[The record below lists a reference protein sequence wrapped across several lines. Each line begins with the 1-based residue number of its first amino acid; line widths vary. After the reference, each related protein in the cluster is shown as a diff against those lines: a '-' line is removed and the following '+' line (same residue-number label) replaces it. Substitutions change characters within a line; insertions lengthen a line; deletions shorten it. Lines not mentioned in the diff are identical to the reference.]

1 MAASTLLAERSNGN
15 SGVCTPTTVRPWG
28 VYRSAQRFTWG
39 RVRMQLMQ
47 AYVQKSTSTTRPL
60 FIALGFALSFAAV
73 ALLFSSFTQVL
84 GVSQEGLR
92 RFAAVMLLV
101 FGVLTVWPRPFQW
114 LSQYAGGVLSRVA
127 SLGMGSGGGNWGGLL
142 LGLSLGAVWTPC
154 AGPVLASILTL
165 IATEPA
171 GVGTAVL
178 LLAYSTGAALPM
190 LAIAYGGQA
199 AATHVRRIARHA
211 HRVQQVFGVV
221 VIAIA
226 LAMLW
231 EVDGQITAWLTQFYP
246 SGWGGL

>member
-1 MAASTLLAERSNGN
+1 MT
-15 SGVCTPTTVRPWG
+15 
-28 VYRSAQRFTWG
+28 
-39 RVRMQLMQ
+39 
-47 AYVQKSTSTTRPL
+47 STSPWLAVAAGIFTVGAPCVLPMLPVVLGASVAGSGGPSQRTRPL
-60 FIALGFALSFAAV
+60 FIALGFALSFAVA
-73 ALLFSSFTQVL
+73 ALLFNNFTQVL

-101 FGVLTVWPRPFQW
+101 FGALTVWPRPFQW
-114 LSQYAGGVLSRVA
+114 LSLHTGGVLSRLS
-127 SLGMGSGGGNWGGLL
+127 SLGSGNSAGNWGGLL

-171 GVGTAVL
+171 GTGTAVL

-199 AATHVRRIARHA
+199 AANHVRRVSRHA
-211 HRVQQVFGVV
+211 HCLQQAFGVV
-221 VIAIA
+221 VIAVA
-226 LAMLW
+226 LSMLL
-231 EVDGQITAWLTQFYP
+231 EVDGQVIAWLSRFYP